1 MNRGFAAIL
10 VSSQCV
16 NLLKHFFRLSS
27 QDSNATVPPTVYLL
41 EDNESE
47 NHSFNDANEDSSS
60 DSDDNNTLDDA
71 FDLNAA
77 DLSNIFEQ
85 QNENT
90 ELNEIDWN
98 QTQGG
103 AADLAW
109 AVDGHIRLR
118 SETSARGIPA
128 PFLVS
133 L

>member
-1 MNRGFAAIL
+1 MNLF
-10 VSSQCV
+10 
-16 NLLKHFFRLSS
+16 KHLFRLSS
-27 QDSNATVPPTVYLL
+27 QDSNATVPSTVYLL

-47 NHSFNDANEDSSS
+47 NHSSNDANEDSSS